1 VEPLPVRADL
11 KRVVCHEG
19 SWSELA
25 LETQLEVSTTEK
37 PTTGSAA
44 TKIRWQFWL
53 AGFGQ

>member
-1 VEPLPVRADL
+1 
-11 KRVVCHEG
+11 VVCHEG